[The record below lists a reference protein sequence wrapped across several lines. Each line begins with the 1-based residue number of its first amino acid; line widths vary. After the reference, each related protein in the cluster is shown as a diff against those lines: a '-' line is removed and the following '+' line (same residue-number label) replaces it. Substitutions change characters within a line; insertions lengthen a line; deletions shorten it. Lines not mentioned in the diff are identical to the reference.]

1 MVVPG
6 VYGPPAAELFSA
18 GGIAVEV
25 TPLGDYGIVHITT
38 PRAKTMAAFLSL
50 RKATSVPSPL
60 VYTFVPVYDGKFL
73 TQFRDGALRKCVL
86 AWYVWKTR
94 PAL

>member
-50 RKATSVPSPL
+50 RKATSLSV
-60 VYTFVPVYDGKFL
+60 
-73 TQFRDGALRKCVL
+73 
-86 AWYVWKTR
+86 
-94 PAL
+94 